1 MDFRVG
7 LEWVGGCM
15 NLREADHCAE
25 GMGIHAGQTM
35 VKRKGPI
42 QFWIKGGA
50 RSSTQQLR
58 VGIVC
63 GNNRAL
69 ATFGFSRGASIVSVQ
84 RAAFREP
91 FRDGWWFPT
100 SRFILLAPPGNS
112 EFENK
117 KYAAQPHTYHTQ
129 PQEPVSHG
137 KLDNRF
143 PCCPICN
150 MNALLW
156 LCF

>member
-1 MDFRVG
+1 
-7 LEWVGGCM
+7 M

-25 GMGIHAGQTM
+25 GMGIHAVQKM

-91 FRDGWWFPT
+91 FRDGWFPT
-100 SRFILLAPPGNS
+100 SRFILPAPPGNS
-112 EFENK
+112 EFGSSFSCCP
-117 KYAAQPHTYHTQ
+117 AVGHAQPPNHPGH
-129 PQEPVSHG
+129 SRG
-137 KLDNRF
+137 S
-143 PCCPICN
+143 
-150 MNALLW
+150 
-156 LCF
+156 